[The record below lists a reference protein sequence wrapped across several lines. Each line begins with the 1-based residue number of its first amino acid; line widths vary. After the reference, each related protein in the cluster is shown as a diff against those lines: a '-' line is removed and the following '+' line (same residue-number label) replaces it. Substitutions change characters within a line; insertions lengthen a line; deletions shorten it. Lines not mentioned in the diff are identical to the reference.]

1 MKCMNESCR
10 DHPGGSGLM
19 AYLVLAA
26 ILCATVVAL
35 PGSAVAACE
44 ELLYAAAC
52 IRVGI
57 PCGSEVRL
65 GSTSEGTTLRVG
77 DGLELSYVLF
87 SPEEDG
93 SITCIGPD
101 GACTK
106 LENPVAVS
114 LDEGADDAAD
124 SKPQLIWIDNE
135 KAVYRGRFEL
145 SVNSDGSLLLVN
157 VLDLED
163 YVAGVVPYEIGAAS
177 PFEALR
183 AQAVVART
191 TALSSLGRHEEHGYD
206 LCATTHCQVY
216 RGAGAELA
224 QPAVREAVDSTA
236 GEVLF
241 YEGIAAR
248 GANYHA
254 CCGGLTESAGD
265 LWGTDVPYMHTVRCS
280 RTVDS
285 RGEGFDIS
293 HEDEVRRWIQT
304 PDPDDYCYGSNGYR
318 WRVEYS
324 QETLAGI
331 LEPVIGLDASVESL
345 EVVARTSRGAAVRLV
360 VHASSGD
367 YEVSGEY
374 AIRAALGGT
383 QVIKSGVFVV
393 SSDGNPPTKF
403 EFEGAGYGHGV
414 GMCQYGARAMALEGN
429 DYISVLEKYYPGAT
443 VGSLKP

>member
-1 MKCMNESCR
+1 
-10 DHPGGSGLM
+10 M
-19 AYLVLAA
+19 AVPN
-26 ILCATVVAL
+26 VEAL
-35 PGSAVAACE
+35 ACE
-44 ELLYAAAC
+44 EPLCGAMR

-57 PCGSEVRL
+57 PCDGEVRL
-65 GSTSEGTTLRVG
+65 GSASEAITLRVCE
-77 DGLELSYVLF
+77 GLELSHALF
-87 SPEEDG
+87 RPAENG
-93 SITCIGPD
+93 SIACVGPD
-101 GACTK
+101 GACTR
-106 LENPVAVS
+106 LSSPVVVG
-114 LDEGADDAAD
+114 LDEGVSDAGNAR
-124 SKPQLIWIDNE
+124 SSLIWLDDR
-135 KAVYRGRFEL
+135 KAVHKGWFEL
-145 SVNSDGSLLLVN
+145 SVNADGDLSLANIV
-157 VLDLED
+157 DLED
-163 YVAGVVPYEIGAAS
+163 YVAGVVPYEIGAFS

-191 TALSSLGRHEEHGYD
+191 EALSRLGRHGDEGYD
-206 LCATTHCQVY
+206 LCSTTHCQVY
-216 RGAGAELA
+216 KGAGAELA
-224 QPAVREAVDSTA
+224 YPAVREAVDSTA

-241 YEGIAAR
+241 HGGIVAR

-254 CCGGLTESAGD
+254 CCGGLTESEGD
-265 LWGTDVPYMHTVRCS
+265 LWGTDVPYMHTVRCG
-280 RTVDS
+280 RELDS
-285 RGEGFDIS
+285 TGDGLDMSE
-293 HEDEVRRWIQT
+293 EDEVRRWIQT

-414 GMCQYGARAMALEGN
+414 GMCQYGARAMALEGH
-429 DYISVLEKYYPGAT
+429 DYISILEKYYPGAT